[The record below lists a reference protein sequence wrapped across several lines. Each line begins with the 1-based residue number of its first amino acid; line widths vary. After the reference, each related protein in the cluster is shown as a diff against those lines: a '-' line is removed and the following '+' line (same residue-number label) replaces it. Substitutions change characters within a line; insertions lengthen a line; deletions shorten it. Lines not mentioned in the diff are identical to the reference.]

1 MLSFT
6 NELLPLSGM
15 AASGDV
21 SFSPG
26 EAPAKPARVQVDHE
40 EITTLSMSPEKIKVH
55 PLFIVQINIRDDIT
69 ISQCYFN
76 LNFLE
81 RGGGGYGSFRIE

>member
-1 MLSFT
+1 MDGCLLLL
-6 NELLPLSGM
+6 NELLSLPGM

-55 PLFIVQINIRDDIT
+55 PLFILTSI
-69 ISQCYFN
+69 
-76 LNFLE
+76 
-81 RGGGGYGSFRIE
+81 